1 VLAFALGCHPGRVV
15 YEVLNQPEPM
25 TFVYRAQGADA
36 LAAVNRALDDAG
48 FQPAAVHAEGLT
60 APVAVSGPSAAPS
73 ALTASLLAQVP
84 HDPQWH
90 DRIAQLLAD

>member
-1 VLAFALGCHPGRVV
+1 L
-15 YEVLNQPEPM
+15 LNQPEPM
-25 TFVYRAQGADA
+25 TFVYQAQGADA

-60 APVAVSGPSAAPS
+60 VPSAVPRPSAAPS
-73 ALTASLLAQVP
+73 APSAPSALSAPSVLTASLLAQVP
-84 HDPQWH
+84 HDPQWR